1 MRWGVDARAL
11 PLICTGRCPVT
22 LPKGRTPLD
31 PVVGEGLV
39 FLLILNV
46 DALYDLPRLF
56 TFFCFKVGHEIEEL
70 LEIFFWNFGKINDTC
85 VKACFADGLI
95 QDREDMPE
103 VFVFGVGCV
112 AKERGERVSVFHTL
126 HIDFIEVRRIAVETA
141 ASRLHEEVRVVS
153 YEVSVNIG
161 LLFVIANGIGRE
173 EHSGNEQDEDD
184 DVFCGQKS
192 FHKIIPCVVF

>member
-1 MRWGVDARAL
+1 MGQRNDSGGLFQGKRLSKEKTSAR
-11 PLICTGRCPVT
+11 
-22 LPKGRTPLD
+22 
-31 PVVGEGLV
+31 LV

-46 DALYDLPRLF
+46 DALYDLPS
-56 TFFCFKVGHEIEEL
+56 FFAFFFLKIGDEIEEL
-70 LEIFFWNFGKINDTC
+70 LEIFFGDFGKINDTC

-95 QDREDMPE
+95 QDREDMSE
-103 VFVFGVGCV
+103 VFIFGVGCV

-173 EHSGNEQDEDD
+173 EHIGNEKDEDD
-184 DVFCGQKS
+184 DVFAVKNL
-192 FHKIIPCVVF
+192 F